1 MSENPAAR
9 VPFPRTIPE
18 LFRQFFGRS
27 GTAHPFIQFCKY
39 AAVGVLA
46 TLVNI
51 AVFSV
56 FAWRV
61 FPCITAD
68 DFVVNVIRRRIAF
81 LVIGAVQLDGK
92 PADPVVQVRVVLQRF
107 GRYRLEYVE
116 KSLFR
121 LIEIRVVF
129 ACRVVEKAVVLR
141 IGKVFYDALKAE
153 KNIVKILLYVLRQIF
168 KLTGMSVKDRADYF
182 VVVS

>member
-1 MSENPAAR
+1 MSETPQEAAAAR
-9 VPFPRTIPE
+9 VPFPRTVPE

-27 GTAHPFIQFCKY
+27 GTAHPVVQFCKY

-68 DFVVNVIRRRIAF
+68 DFVVKLFGLVPPEIDEAARARLSAYCSVAGFVVSDVFCYLINRAFVFKPGKLPMWLEFLSFTAVGAFAAFLGTAIQAWLIAGFGVQTSAAF
-81 LVIGAVQLDGK
+81 LVCILT
-92 PADPVVQVRVVLQRF
+92 
-107 GRYRLEYVE
+107 
-116 KSLFR
+116 SLAF
-121 LIEIRVVF
+121 
-129 ACRVVEKAVVLR
+129 
-141 IGKVFYDALKAE
+141 
-153 KNIVKILLYVLRQIF
+153 NYVLRKFFIF
-168 KLTGMSVKDRADYF
+168 KG
-182 VVVS
+182 

>member
-1 MSENPAAR
+1 MSENPAAPAAR

-27 GTAHPFIQFCKY
+27 GTAHPVVQFCKY
-39 AAVGVLA
+39 AVVGVLA

-68 DFVVNVIRRRIAF
+68 DFVVRLFQLVPPEIDEAARARLAAYCSVAGFVVSDVFCYLINRAFVFKPGKLPMWLEFLSFTAVGAFAAFLGTAIQAWLIAGFGVQTSVAF
-81 LVIGAVQLDGK
+81 LVCILT
-92 PADPVVQVRVVLQRF
+92 
-107 GRYRLEYVE
+107 
-116 KSLFR
+116 SLMF
-121 LIEIRVVF
+121 
-129 ACRVVEKAVVLR
+129 
-141 IGKVFYDALKAE
+141 
-153 KNIVKILLYVLRQIF
+153 NYVLRKFFIF
-168 KLTGMSVKDRADYF
+168 KG
-182 VVVS
+182 